1 MKQIPLK
8 VEKSDIAL
16 IADAVVKYGDNTVFC
31 FEITNSL
38 TGLGY
43 VMVRNI
49 LPLFGPY
56 SIVDEGAVKCPMRE
70 EEMYGVFTDLPFS
83 EYQKEYGHLT
93 NTCNCECSET
103 EE

>member
-1 MKQIPLK
+1 MQYISLK
-8 VEKSDIAL
+8 LEKSDIAL
-16 IADAVVKYGDNTVFC
+16 ITDAVVKFGENTVFC

-56 SIVDEGAVKCPMRE
+56 SIVDERAVKCPMRE
-70 EEMYGVFTDLPFS
+70 DVMYGIFTDLPFS
-83 EYQKEYGHLT
+83 EYQKEFGHLT